1 MQTESEEATH
11 CSLAETLEQTLSSQ
25 DEQGPSIGE
34 LTEAVGD
41 KGFGLLLIILSL
53 PSALPVPA
61 PGYSTPFGI
70 AIAIIALQMLIGR
83 HTVWLPERIQRI
95 RIAPKIATKMI
106 GAASKFLR
114 AIEHLIKPRQRWIRS
129 RGGQSGLAI
138 VILIMSCLMMLP
150 IPLTNTFPAMVIFM
164 IGVGLSEED
173 GLLAIAAFG
182 VGLGAVAL
190 YGYIIYLVLSQGPEA
205 VEEIKDWIKS
215 LLLGSDAESVN

>member
-1 MQTESEEATH
+1 MQTESVEAPH
-11 CSLAETLEQTLSSQ
+11 CSLAETLEQTLHSQ

-34 LTEAVGD
+34 LSVAVGD

-70 AIAIIALQMLIGR
+70 AIAIIALQMLVGR
-83 HTVWLPERIQRI
+83 HTVWLPERIKRVRI
-95 RIAPKIATKMI
+95 TPKIASKMI

-173 GLLAIAAFG
+173 GLLAIAAFA

-190 YGYIIYLVLSQGPEA
+190 YGYIIYLVLTQGPEA
-205 VEEIKDWIKS
+205 VDEIKDWIKARIF
-215 LLLGSDAESVN
+215 GSDLSSE

>member
-11 CSLAETLEQTLSSQ
+11 CSLAETLEQTLSSHH
-25 DEQGPSIGE
+25 EQGPSIGE

-173 GLLAIAAFG
+173 GLLAIAAFV

-215 LLLGSDAESVN
+215 LVLGSDAESVN